1 MSDSDSKDCST
12 PGFPILHYLPA
23 CMLGR
28 FGHVR
33 LLVTLWSVACQAPPS
48 FRFSRQEYWSGLPC
62 PPPGDL
68 PDPGIEPASLRSP
81 ALGADSLPLA
91 SLGKFTISQSLLKLM
106 SIESM
111 MPSNHLILCRPLLLL
126 PSIFPSIRAF
136 SNEVA
141 HQEDK
146 VLELQHQSLQ

>member
-1 MSDSDSKDCST
+1 MLFILFLD
-12 PGFPILHYLPA
+12 PGVYFIFMYE
-23 CMLGR
+23 CMLCH
-28 FGHVR
+28 FSR
-33 LLVTLWSVACQAPPS
+33 LRLFETLWTVALQARPS
-48 FRFSRQEYWSGLPC
+48 IRFSRQEYWSGLPC

>member
-1 MSDSDSKDCST
+1 MVFCCCCLVDKLYLTLWDPMDCS
-12 PGFPILHYLPA
+12 P
-23 CMLGR
+23 
-28 FGHVR
+28 
-33 LLVTLWSVACQAPPS
+33 QAPLS
-48 FRFSRQEYWSGLPC
+48 MEFSRQGYRSGLPC

-111 MPSNHLILCRPLLLL
+111 MPSNHLILCHPVLLL
-126 PSIFPSIRAF
+126 PSVFPSIRVF
-136 SNEVA
+136 SHESALPIRWPKYCSFSFNISPC
-141 HQEDK
+141 K
-146 VLELQHQSLQ
+146 